1 MKCLHRLFRL
11 ANQLTGLD
19 AVRKLT
25 LLLTVKIQYI
35 VTFFG
40 ILIFLQP
47 NLLATPQEPELYDP
61 REYFNRGSNTYE
73 MMDHAKELTTLL
85 EARVEHLFKIKIQ
98 DAKDTYK
105 GLDGERFEGKLNEL
119 LELINSTQK
128 TWKEYALAA
137 ASEERHGGGSG
148 ASLRY
153 SYTYCYKLIDRIKE
167 LRIVLK

>member
-1 MKCLHRLFRL
+1 MKCLHPLLRV
-11 ANQLTGLD
+11 LTVVL
-19 AVRKLT
+19 VYIFRKLI
-25 LLLTVKIQYI
+25 LFLAVKIKST
-35 VTFFG
+35 VAFFG

-47 NLLATPQEPELYDP
+47 SLLATPQEPERYDP

-73 MMDHAKELTTLL
+73 MMDQAKVLTALL
-85 EARVEHLFKIKIQ
+85 EARIEHLLKIKIQ

-105 GLDGERFEGKLNEL
+105 GLHGERYEGKLDEL

-137 ASEERHGGGSG
+137 ASEEYHGGGSG

-167 LRIVLK
+167 LRVVLK

>member
-1 MKCLHRLFRL
+1 MKIHSIL
-11 ANQLTGLD
+11 A
-19 AVRKLT
+19 
-25 LLLTVKIQYI
+25 
-35 VTFFG
+35 FFG
-40 ILIFLQP
+40 ILFFLQP
-47 NLLATPQEPELYDP
+47 SLLATPQEPELYDP

-73 MMDHAKELTTLL
+73 MMDQAKVLTALL
-85 EARVEHLFKIKIQ
+85 EARMEHLIKLKIQ
-98 DAKDTYK
+98 DAVDTYK
-105 GLDGERFEGKLNEL
+105 GLHGERFEGKLDEL

-128 TWKEYALAA
+128 TWREYALAA

>member
-1 MKCLHRLFRL
+1 MKCLHRLSRL

-47 NLLATPQEPELYDP
+47 SLLATPQEPELYDP

>member
-1 MKCLHRLFRL
+1 MWLKS
-11 ANQLTGLD
+11 T
-19 AVRKLT
+19 
-25 LLLTVKIQYI
+25 

-40 ILIFLQP
+40 ILVFLQIS
-47 NLLATPQEPELYDP
+47 LLATPQEPELYDP

-73 MMDHAKELTTLL
+73 MMEQAKVLTALL
-85 EARVEHLFKIKIQ
+85 ETRVEHLIKIKIQ

-105 GLDGERFEGKLNEL
+105 GLHGERFEGRLDEL
-119 LELINSTQK
+119 LELIDSTQK
-128 TWKEYALAA
+128 TWREYALAA

>member
-1 MKCLHRLFRL
+1 MKIHSIL
-11 ANQLTGLD
+11 A
-19 AVRKLT
+19 
-25 LLLTVKIQYI
+25 
-35 VTFFG
+35 FFG

-47 NLLATPQEPELYDP
+47 SLLATPQEPERYDP

-73 MMDHAKELTTLL
+73 MMDQAKELIGLL
-85 EARVEHLFKIKIQ
+85 EARMEHLLKLKLE
-98 DAKDTYK
+98 DAKRSYK
-105 GLDGERFEGKLNEL
+105 GLNEERFEGKLDEL
-119 LELINSTQK
+119 LGLINSTQK

-137 ASEERHGGGSG
+137 ASEEYHGGGSG

>member
-1 MKCLHRLFRL
+1 
-11 ANQLTGLD
+11 
-19 AVRKLT
+19 
-25 LLLTVKIQYI
+25 VKIHSI
-35 VTFFG
+35 LAFFVTLF
-40 ILIFLQP
+40 FLQP
-47 NLLATPQEPELYDP
+47 SLLATPQEPELYDP

>member
-1 MKCLHRLFRL
+1 M
-11 ANQLTGLD
+11 
-19 AVRKLT
+19 
-25 LLLTVKIQYI
+25 KIQYI

-47 NLLATPQEPELYDP
+47 SLLATPQEPELYDP

-85 EARVEHLFKIKIQ
+85 DARVEHLFKIKIQ

-137 ASEERHGGGSG
+137 ASEEYHGGGSG

>member
-1 MKCLHRLFRL
+1 
-11 ANQLTGLD
+11 
-19 AVRKLT
+19 
-25 LLLTVKIQYI
+25 VKIKSL

-40 ILIFLQP
+40 VLVFLQIS
-47 NLLATPQEPELYDP
+47 LLATPQEPEFYDP

-73 MMDHAKELTTLL
+73 MMDKAKELTALL
-85 EARVEHLFKIKIQ
+85 EARMEHLIKLKIQ

-105 GLDGERFEGKLNEL
+105 GLHGERYEGKLDEL
-119 LELINSTQK
+119 LELITSTQK

-167 LRIVLK
+167 LRVVLK